1 MMLSKLFAPLVV
13 VDVSGRSGTDRSRP
27 ILSRVLD
34 ATNHRG
40 SSIKLVR
47 RKKTRSRLNS
57 ERLTYSLPLILASQL
72 SPSILFF
79 SSRSRLTIFDCDWSS
94 DVCSSD
100 LTSSLV
106 ADCCRA
112 TGTADGMGTTGDE
125 VCRENCVATLTGFS
139 SLTPSFWRT
148 KFAILPIES
157 KFFTDRKS
165 VV

>member
-13 VDVSGRSGTDRSRP
+13 VDVSGRSAPDRSRP

-72 SPSILFF
+72 SPSI
-79 SSRSRLTIFDCDWSS
+79 SRASPAAPLKLARVPACSPLPVTALPSMSLIPSAPFASRLF
-94 DVCSSD
+94 
-100 LTSSLV
+100 
-106 ADCCRA
+106 
-112 TGTADGMGTTGDE
+112 
-125 VCRENCVATLTGFS
+125 
-139 SLTPSFWRT
+139 
-148 KFAILPIES
+148 
-157 KFFTDRKS
+157 
-165 VV
+165 